1 MAWLYE
7 TEQLICYDKINPTQY
22 VFHEDT
28 ETITVAYT
36 EYEEDYHI
44 FYENGVVKMPV
55 SVRLNHAVADGY
67 SVARV
72 FTLIEEEIKRLVL

>member
-1 MAWLYE
+1 
-7 TEQLICYDKINPTQY
+7 